1 MSISVGGIDLTNAI
15 INLEYELGRTQ
26 RILEW
31 VLKNNSSLKPPS
43 ASVMTQIDEEAFIAL
58 QDKFPQAGIK
68 RTVRGLLG

>member
-31 VLKNNSSLKPPS
+31 MVRNNPSLRAPPTN
-43 ASVMTQIDEEAFIAL
+43 VMAQIDEESFAAL
-58 QDKFPQAGIK
+58 QKKFPEAGIQK
-68 RTVRGLLG
+68 KGKGAS

>member
-31 VLKNNSSLKPPS
+31 IVQNNPSLNAPPGY
-43 ASVMTQIDEEAFIAL
+43 VMSKIDEESFAAL
-58 QDKFPQAGIK
+58 QRKFPDAGIQRK
-68 RTVRGLLG
+68 GRGLL